1 MNLKLDSLLPTTT
14 AAATVV
20 AAALAAGAALGG
32 FKTTILYSKEASIL
46 QIWSVSQV
54 EWAMSDQKDQNPII
68 TIYTSYLS
76 ALEF

>member
-32 FKTTILYSKEASIL
+32 FKTTILYSREAKTL
-46 QIWSVSQV
+46 QI
-54 EWAMSDQKDQNPII
+54 
-68 TIYTSYLS
+68 
-76 ALEF
+76 

>member
-32 FKTTILYSKEASIL
+32 FETTILYSKFL
-46 QIWSVSQV
+46 VFYKWSGQRGIKKTKN
-54 EWAMSDQKDQNPII
+54 QLIP
-68 TIYTSYLS
+68 YTTRVQL
-76 ALEF
+76 

>member
-32 FKTTILYSKEASIL
+32 FKTTILYSKAEML
-46 QIWSVSQV
+46 LGFQIRGC
-54 EWAMSDQKDQNPII
+54 
-68 TIYTSYLS
+68 
-76 ALEF
+76 